1 MPTNGSVKDYA
12 IYAQSASAVRLRPY
26 ETNELSETA
35 TSLFREYGAK
45 LLSRTFLSS
54 VYFAGAILFLY
65 SFLVPRSF
73 QTVNP
78 RSVSDQMFEFVLVAI
93 IGGAAAIPLIAFG
106 LAGVLTT
113 SAVLVS
119 TWIHGEEVQWNRI
132 EQKSSEHVLKVVGLI
147 IRIGVTILASAL
159 AGLGLIALSGLLVKL
174 LGTNSPWPGIATFF
188 GVILTG
194 FGLIY
199 AIVALG
205 PRALAISA
213 MVAEG
218 LTTKLAVER
227 SRFLGK
233 ARNRLEPGVPLGTA
247 ANVFVAVTFF
257 AYIGVATLAGLFPIE
272 TYLERLS
279 SSLIIKR
286 ILLSLVEIGPL
297 VLGVCLTLPFAG
309 ILLAL
314 SYFDRRARLE
324 GYDILEVGRRLGVRR

>member
-1 MPTNGSVKDYA
+1 
-12 IYAQSASAVRLRPY
+12 
-26 ETNELSETA
+26 
-35 TSLFREYGAK
+35 
-45 LLSRTFLSS
+45 
-54 VYFAGAILFLY
+54 
-65 SFLVPRSF
+65 
-73 QTVNP
+73 
-78 RSVSDQMFEFVLVAI
+78 
-93 IGGAAAIPLIAFG
+93 
-106 LAGVLTT
+106 LTT
-113 SAVLVS
+113 SAVLVA

-174 LGTNSPWPGIATFF
+174 LGTTSPWPGIATFF

-194 FGLIY
+194 FGLVY
-199 AIVALG
+199 AFIALG

-218 LTTKLAVER
+218 LNTKLAVER

-257 AYIGVATLAGLFPIE
+257 AYIGVATLAGLFPID
-272 TYLERLS
+272 TYIERFS
-279 SSLIIKR
+279 SSLIVKR
-286 ILLSLVEIGPL
+286 VLLSLVEIGPL